1 MKEEGRKEE
10 EEEEQQQQQETVT
23 EGTISKARSRTVA
36 VTWSESDLND
46 LGHGE

>member
-1 MKEEGRKEE
+1 MKEEGRKE

>member
-10 EEEEQQQQQETVT
+10 EEEEQQQQETVT